1 MVSWYRHGEELVNDT
16 KIMIVLDE
24 RDLHYTYGKNNGMA
38 LNDFPLVY
46 VVSETVEAPLD
57 DPSL

>member
-1 MVSWYRHGEELVNDT
+1 MRFTLVY
-16 KIMIVLDE
+16 I
-24 RDLHYTYGKNNGMA
+24 YGDSNGMD